1 MNKNYQSLYLNKG
14 FTLIE
19 VLIVVALLAVL
30 AVVALVAI
38 NPAEA
43 QKKARDTQ
51 RLKQAGDLQKVM
63 EQYLADNPSAAV
75 FTAASTAN
83 AASNACGVG
92 GWLGIDMCNYVNT
105 LVVDPRNVGSGGVY
119 ITSATA
125 AGTGGLQYQVL
136 LNASG
141 YRICTRLEAR
151 ANAGRLVS
159 DGLSNNFYEIYNST
173 NAPTC
178 TIP

>member
-1 MNKNYQSLYLNKG
+1 MITQAIRKQKG

-19 VLIVVALLAVL
+19 VLIVVALLAIL

-51 RLKQAGDLQKVM
+51 RLKEAGDLQKVM
-63 EQYLADNPSAAV
+63 EQYTADTPSAAA

-83 AASNACGVG
+83 AASNACGTA

-105 LVVDPRNVGSGGVY
+105 LVIDPRNTGSGGVY
-119 ITSATA
+119 ITTA
-125 AGTGGLQYQVL
+125 GTASTGGLQYQVL
-136 LNASG
+136 LNAAG
-141 YRICTRLEAR
+141 YRICTRLEAK
-151 ANAGRLVS
+151 ANSARLSS
-159 DGLSNNFYEIYNST
+159 DGNANNFYEIYNST
-173 NAPTC
+173 SAPTC

>member
-1 MNKNYQSLYLNKG
+1 MIKKLQKEHG

-19 VLIVVALLAVL
+19 VLIVVALLAIL

-51 RLKQAGDLQKVM
+51 RLKETGDLQKVI
-63 EQYLADNPSAAV
+63 EQYTADNPSAAG

-83 AASNACGVG
+83 AASNACSTA
-92 GWLGIDMCNYVNT
+92 GWLGIDMCNYANT
-105 LVVDPRNVGSGGVY
+105 MVVDPRNVGAAGVY
-119 ITSATA
+119 ITTATA
-125 AGTGGLQYQVL
+125 AGTGGLQYQML
-136 LNASG
+136 LNAAG
-141 YRICTRLEAR
+141 QYRICTRLEAK
-151 ANAGRLVS
+151 ANAGRLS
-159 DGLSNNFYEIYNST
+159 TDGVANNFYEIYNST
-173 NAPTC
+173 SAPAC